1 MTSWLTNRLF
11 KLSMITNEEGTVYDN
26 TESFQLLG
34 VDFVTDKR
42 KGLNFNTYINKC
54 IQNAYANMWMLRRL
68 SQLGISIERLLLTYE
83 SRVRVFLEQNVPLWM
98 FSLSQKLCRKIEK
111 VQKIALYIILG
122 NHAHK
127 DYFCNL
133 AILNIETLEDRRH
146 TIARNFSVKILK
158 HPQHRKIFKISDN
171 KRTRSGK
178 LIVEPPTRTARYSRS
193 AVPSLARLINRELQD
208 KI

>member
-1 MTSWLTNRLF
+1 
-11 KLSMITNEEGTVYDN
+11 
-26 TESFQLLG
+26 
-34 VDFVTDKR
+34 
-42 KGLNFNTYINKC
+42 
-54 IQNAYANMWMLRRL
+54 MWMLRRL

-83 SRVRVFLEQNVPLWM
+83 SRIRVFLEQNVPLWM

-133 AILNIETLEDRRH
+133 AMLNIETLEERRH
-146 TIARNFSVKILK
+146 TIAKNFSVEILK
-158 HPQHRKIFKISDN
+158 HPQHRKIFKVSDN

-178 LIVEPPTRTARYSRS
+178 LIIEPPTRTARYSRS